1 MSRQIKVWYYVKLL
15 IFLKASI
22 KSKFETILNY
32 HFFFKKKN
40 KVLDIRKIGVEHILT
55 WEFYFILLYFK

>member
-1 MSRQIKVWYYVKLL
+1 MKNLNLRKGQLKMSRQIKVWYYVKLL

-32 HFFFKKKN
+32 HFFFLKKK
-40 KVLDIRKIGVEHILT
+40 RFQIL
-55 WEFYFILLYFK
+55 EK